1 MTKPY
6 AIFINNKAIIDIITL
21 EEQTAM
27 KTIFYFFSI
36 IILITSPCLAG
47 DEYWGNIEHGD
58 SHTIGN
64 FEYYNDGTSSHQIGN
79 TKYYSDGTSETA
91 IGSFTYRSDGESS
104 TKIGNHT
111 YRSDGNN
118 GVDIGSF
125 HYYDGSSINTID
137 GFKYRDK

>member
-1 MTKPY
+1 MTKPN
-6 AIFINNKAIIDIITL
+6 AIFTKYKAISVIITL

-36 IILITSPCLAG
+36 IILLASPCLAG

-58 SHTIGN
+58 SHKIGN
-64 FEYYNDGTSSHQIGN
+64 FEYYNDGISSHQIGN
-79 TKYYSDGTSETA
+79 TKYYSDGTTEHS

-104 TKIGNHT
+104 TKIGSHT
-111 YRSDGNN
+111 YRTDGNN

-125 HYYDGSSINTID
+125 HYYDGRSINTID
-137 GFKYRDK
+137 GFKYRNK